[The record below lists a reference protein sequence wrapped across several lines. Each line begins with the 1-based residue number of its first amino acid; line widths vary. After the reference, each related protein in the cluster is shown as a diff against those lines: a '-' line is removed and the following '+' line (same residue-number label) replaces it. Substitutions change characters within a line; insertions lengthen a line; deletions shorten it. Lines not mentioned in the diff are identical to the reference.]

1 LFVFLSKKALV
12 VFILTTIFDLYK
24 IKVFDMKKIGIII
37 VLSFVIL
44 ACNSAKK
51 DTNKENKIVE
61 KTTYN
66 SFGDTLSAS
75 DYLSSNDAISNYKA
89 LKLGDTINLKFNGN
103 IKEVCSKKGCWMTLP
118 AGNDDETIMVRFKDY
133 GFFMPLDAAGKE
145 VIVAGKAFVNE
156 VSVADLKH
164 YAEDAGKS
172 PEEIANISEPVME
185 FAFEANGVLLKK

>member
-1 LFVFLSKKALV
+1 
-12 VFILTTIFDLYK
+12 
-24 IKVFDMKKIGIII
+24 MNKIGI
-37 VLSFVIL
+37 VMLLSFVIV

-61 KTTYN
+61 NTYS
-66 SFGDTLSAS
+66 SFGDTVSAS
-75 DYLSSNDAISNYKA
+75 DYLSSNDALSNYKA
-89 LKLGDTINLKFNGN
+89 LKLGDTINLKFNAN

-172 PEEIANISEPVME
+172 SEEIANITDSAME

>member
-1 LFVFLSKKALV
+1 
-12 VFILTTIFDLYK
+12 
-24 IKVFDMKKIGIII
+24 MNKIGI
-37 VLSFVIL
+37 VMLLSFVIV

-61 KTTYN
+61 NTYS
-66 SFGDTLSAS
+66 SFGDTVSAS
-75 DYLSSNDAISNYKA
+75 DYLSSNDALSNYKA
-89 LKLGDTINLKFNGN
+89 LKLGDTINLKFNAN
-103 IKEVCSKKGCWMTLP
+103 IKEVCSKKGCWMALP

-145 VIVAGKAFVNE
+145 VIVAGKAFVKE

-172 PEEIANISEPVME
+172 SEEIANITESAME

>member
-1 LFVFLSKKALV
+1 LFVFLSKKAHV

-37 VLSFVIL
+37 VLFFVIL

-61 KTTYN
+61 NTTYN

-89 LKLGDTINLKFNGN
+89 LKLGDTINLKFNAN

-172 PEEIANISEPVME
+172 SEEIANITEPAME

>member
-1 LFVFLSKKALV
+1 
-12 VFILTTIFDLYK
+12 
-24 IKVFDMKKIGIII
+24 MNKIGI
-37 VLSFVIL
+37 VMLLSFVIV

-61 KTTYN
+61 NTYS
-66 SFGDTLSAS
+66 SFGDTVSAS
-75 DYLSSNDAISNYKA
+75 DYLSSNDALSNYKA
-89 LKLGDTINLKFNGN
+89 LKLGDTINLKFNAN

-133 GFFMPLDAAGKE
+133 GFFVPLDAAGKE

-172 PEEIANISEPVME
+172 SEEIANITESAME

>member
-1 LFVFLSKKALV
+1 
-12 VFILTTIFDLYK
+12 
-24 IKVFDMKKIGIII
+24 MKKIG
-37 VLSFVIL
+37 VVMLLSFAIV

-51 DTNKENKIVE
+51 DIKKENKIV
-61 KTTYN
+61 KNTTYS
-66 SFGDTLSAS
+66 SFGATISAL
-75 DYLSSNDAISNYKA
+75 DYLSSNDALSNYNA
-89 LKLGDTINLKFNGN
+89 LKLGDTINLKFNAN

-172 PEEIANISEPVME
+172 SEEIASITEPAME

>member
-1 LFVFLSKKALV
+1 MN
-12 VFILTTIFDLYK
+12 
-24 IKVFDMKKIGIII
+24 KVGI
-37 VLSFVIL
+37 VMLLSFVIV

-61 KTTYN
+61 NTYS
-66 SFGDTLSAS
+66 SFGDTVSAS
-75 DYLSSNDAISNYKA
+75 DYLSSNDALSNYKA
-89 LKLGDTINLKFNGN
+89 LKLGDTINLKFNAN

-172 PEEIANISEPVME
+172 SEEIANITESAME

>member
-1 LFVFLSKKALV
+1 
-12 VFILTTIFDLYK
+12 
-24 IKVFDMKKIGIII
+24 MNKIGI
-37 VLSFVIL
+37 VMLLSFVIV

-61 KTTYN
+61 NTYS
-66 SFGDTLSAS
+66 SFGDTVSAS
-75 DYLSSNDAISNYKA
+75 DYLSSNDALSNYKA
-89 LKLGDTINLKFNGN
+89 LKLGDTINLKFNAN

-164 YAEDAGKS
+164 YAEDAGRS
-172 PEEIANISEPVME
+172 SEEIANITEATLE

>member
-1 LFVFLSKKALV
+1 MFVFLSKKALV

-24 IKVFDMKKIGIII
+24 IKVFDMNKIGIII

-61 KTTYN
+61 NTTYN
-66 SFGDTLSAS
+66 SFGDTVSAS
-75 DYLSSNDAISNYKA
+75 DYLSSNDALSNYKA
-89 LKLGDTINLKFNGN
+89 LKLGDTINLKFNAN

-172 PEEIANISEPVME
+172 SEEIANITEPAME

>member
-1 LFVFLSKKALV
+1 MN
-12 VFILTTIFDLYK
+12 K
-24 IKVFDMKKIGIII
+24 IVI
-37 VLSFVIL
+37 VMLLSFVIV

-51 DTNKENKIVE
+51 DTNKDNKIVE
-61 KTTYN
+61 NTTYS
-66 SFGDTLSAS
+66 SFGDTVSAL
-75 DYLSSNDAISNYKA
+75 DYLSSNDALSNYKT
-89 LKLGDTINLKFNGN
+89 LKLGDTINLKFNAN

-145 VIVAGKAFVNE
+145 VIVAGKAFVKQ

>member
-1 LFVFLSKKALV
+1 
-12 VFILTTIFDLYK
+12 
-24 IKVFDMKKIGIII
+24 MNKIGI
-37 VLSFVIL
+37 VMLLSFVIV

-61 KTTYN
+61 NTYS
-66 SFGDTLSAS
+66 SFGDTVSAS
-75 DYLSSNDAISNYKA
+75 DYLSSNDALSNYKA
-89 LKLGDTINLKFNGN
+89 LKLGDTINLKFNAN

-118 AGNDDETIMVRFKDY
+118 AGNEDETIMVRFKDY

-145 VIVAGKAFVNE
+145 VIVAGKAFVKQ

-172 PEEIANISEPVME
+172 SDEIANITEPAME

>member
-1 LFVFLSKKALV
+1 MNKLIIAIFFISLLCCNESQPKELNFYGEKITSNNISDFVKVKNLTENQAEVETKIEGTILS
-12 VFILTTIFDLYK
+12 T
-24 IKVFDMKKIGIII
+24 
-37 VLSFVIL
+37 
-44 ACNSAKK
+44 CP
-51 DTNKENKIVE
+51 
-61 KTTYN
+61 
-66 SFGDTLSAS
+66 
-75 DYLSSNDAISNYKA
+75 
-89 LKLGDTINLKFNGN
+89 
-103 IKEVCSKKGCWMTLP
+103 KKGCWMTLP
-118 AGNDDETIMVRFKDY
+118 AGNLDETIMVRFKDY

>member
-1 LFVFLSKKALV
+1 
-12 VFILTTIFDLYK
+12 
-24 IKVFDMKKIGIII
+24 MKKIGIVI
-37 VLSFVIL
+37 VLSIVII

-51 DTNKENKIVE
+51 DTNKENKIAE
-61 KTTYN
+61 NTTYS
-66 SFGDTLSAS
+66 SFGARISAL
-75 DYLSSNDAISNYKA
+75 DYLSSNEALSNYNA
-89 LKLGDTINLKFNGN
+89 LKLGDTINLKFNAN

-118 AGNDDETIMVRFKDY
+118 VGNIDETIMVRFKDY

>member
-1 LFVFLSKKALV
+1 
-12 VFILTTIFDLYK
+12 
-24 IKVFDMKKIGIII
+24 MNKIGI
-37 VLSFVIL
+37 VMLLSFVIV

-61 KTTYN
+61 NTYS
-66 SFGDTLSAS
+66 SFGDTVSAS
-75 DYLSSNDAISNYKA
+75 DYLSSNDALSNYKA
-89 LKLGDTINLKFNGN
+89 LKLGDTINLKFNAN

-172 PEEIANISEPVME
+172 SEEIANITESAME

>member
-1 LFVFLSKKALV
+1 MN
-12 VFILTTIFDLYK
+12 K
-24 IKVFDMKKIGIII
+24 IVI
-37 VLSFVIL
+37 VMLLSFVIV

-51 DTNKENKIVE
+51 DTNKDNKIVE
-61 KTTYN
+61 NTTYS
-66 SFGDTLSAS
+66 SFGDTVSAL
-75 DYLSSNDAISNYKA
+75 DYLSSNDALSNYKT
-89 LKLGDTINLKFNGN
+89 LKLGDTINLKFNAN
-103 IKEVCSKKGCWMTLP
+103 IKDVCAKKGCWMTLP

-172 PEEIANISEPVME
+172 PEEIADITEPAME

>member
-1 LFVFLSKKALV
+1 
-12 VFILTTIFDLYK
+12 
-24 IKVFDMKKIGIII
+24 MKKIG
-37 VLSFVIL
+37 VVMLLSFAIV

-51 DTNKENKIVE
+51 DTKKENKIVE
-61 KTTYN
+61 NTTYS
-66 SFGDTLSAS
+66 SFGATISAL
-75 DYLSSNDAISNYKA
+75 DYLSSNDALSNYNA
-89 LKLGDTINLKFNGN
+89 LKLGDTINLKFNAN

-164 YAEDAGKS
+164 YAEDAGKTS
-172 PEEIANISEPVME
+172 EEIASITEPAME

>member
-1 LFVFLSKKALV
+1 MFIFLSKKALV

-37 VLSFVIL
+37 VLSFAIL

-61 KTTYN
+61 NTTYS
-66 SFGDTLSAS
+66 SFGDTVSAS
-75 DYLSSNDAISNYKA
+75 DYLSSNDALSNYKA
-89 LKLGDTINLKFNGN
+89 LKFGDTINLKFNAK

-133 GFFMPLDAAGKE
+133 GFFMPLDVAGKE
-145 VIVAGKAFVNE
+145 VIVVGKAFVNE

-164 YAEDAGKS
+164 YAEDEGKS
-172 PEEIANISEPVME
+172 SEEIANITVPAME

>member
-1 LFVFLSKKALV
+1 MN
-12 VFILTTIFDLYK
+12 K
-24 IKVFDMKKIGIII
+24 IVI
-37 VLSFVIL
+37 VMLLSFVIV

-51 DTNKENKIVE
+51 DTNKDNKIVE
-61 KTTYN
+61 NTTYS
-66 SFGDTLSAS
+66 SFGDTVSAL
-75 DYLSSNDAISNYKA
+75 DYLSSNDALSNYKT
-89 LKLGDTINLKFNGN
+89 LKLGDTINLKFNAN

-145 VIVAGKAFVNE
+145 VIVAGKAFVKE
-156 VSVADLKH
+156 VSVVDLKH

-172 PEEIANISEPVME
+172 SDEIANITEPAME

>member
-1 LFVFLSKKALV
+1 MN
-12 VFILTTIFDLYK
+12 K
-24 IKVFDMKKIGIII
+24 IVI
-37 VLSFVIL
+37 VMLLSFVIV

-61 KTTYN
+61 NTYS
-66 SFGDTLSAS
+66 SFGDTVSAS
-75 DYLSSNDAISNYKA
+75 DYLSSNDALSNYKA
-89 LKLGDTINLKFNGN
+89 LKLGDTINLKFNAN

-172 PEEIANISEPVME
+172 SEEIANITEPAME

>member
-1 LFVFLSKKALV
+1 MN
-12 VFILTTIFDLYK
+12 K
-24 IKVFDMKKIGIII
+24 IVI
-37 VLSFVIL
+37 VMLLSFVIV

-61 KTTYN
+61 NTYS
-66 SFGDTLSAS
+66 SFGDTVSAS
-75 DYLSSNDAISNYKA
+75 DYLSSNDALSNYKA
-89 LKLGDTINLKFNGN
+89 LKLGDTINLKFNAN

-172 PEEIANISEPVME
+172 SEEIANITESAME